1 MRRFVLVAFCV
12 TATFTG
18 SAAASRSIIGGSAIS
33 IAQAPWT
40 VYLYQASGTCS
51 GAILDA
57 THVVTAGHCVFDANG
72 VAIAPSAL
80 TVYAGI
86 SEAQGQLGAGGD
98 TDWQMSTASAIRVHP
113 GYSYSENANPDD
125 VAVVSLSTPLTL
137 GGSVQAVSLPA
148 SGSPYPAGAS
158 AVDAGFGLDA
168 PGTSDGLL
176 NELGLTV
183 DSLGDCGGLNQII
196 PGYDAT
202 SLCASSPSGATCSG
216 DSGSGLVSSGT
227 LIGIVQAGP
236 DGCAAGSH
244 TIFAYVDSPEILDFI
259 QGNDHPPTAPRESDG
274 EYVAIAWLSS
284 ILEVGVT
291 LSCDAGSVSG
301 SPTYSYVFT
310 NATTGQVIQQ
320 GSRSTLV
327 TTKALQGQKV
337 SCNVIA
343 TNAGGTTVEP
353 SGVTPAIKA
362 ATEPVVV
369 EPGAKPHTTAKPKLK
384 TVTSAKPATP
394 KGTLPKT
401 AGTGSTSTGVTKSAT
416 AGSAAAIA
424 ATARLGELTELHAKG
439 ITVDCATPAELSK
452 LAGATGGP
460 KPTGYAVAHGK
471 TLYLSATLVCK
482 PLTASNSQGSSLT
495 NATLEALLVL
505 SREYGAT
512 LGLKTGPAVECYA
525 AKTTLKWVQRS
536 TFGAL
541 VDTRARAFLLDNKHQ
556 PAAYALAPSCKL

>member
-1 MRRFVLVAFCV
+1 
-12 TATFTG
+12 
-18 SAAASRSIIGGSAIS
+18 
-33 IAQAPWT
+33 
-40 VYLYQASGTCS
+40 
-51 GAILDA
+51 
-57 THVVTAGHCVFDANG
+57 VFDSTG

-86 SEAQGQLGAGGD
+86 SEAQGQLGTGGD
-98 TDWQMSTASAIRVHP
+98 TAWQMSTASSIRVHP

-125 VAVVSLSTPLTL
+125 VAVVALSTPLTL
-137 GGSVQAVSLPA
+137 GGSVQAVTLPA
-148 SGSPYPAGAS
+148 AGSPYPAGAP

-168 PGTSDGLL
+168 PGTSDGVL
-176 NELGLTV
+176 NELTLTV
-183 DSLGDCGGLNQII
+183 DPLGDCGGLNQII
-196 PGYDAT
+196 PDYDAT
-202 SLCASSPSGATCSG
+202 SLCASSPGGSTCSG

-236 DGCAAGSH
+236 EGCAAGSH

-291 LSCDAGSVSG
+291 LSCDAGSMTG

-310 NATTGQVIQQ
+310 NATTGQVVQQ
-320 GSRSTLV
+320 GSRLTLV
-327 TTKALQGQKV
+327 TTKTLQGQKV
-337 SCNVIA
+337 SCTVIA

-353 SGVTPAIKA
+353 SSVTPAIRA

-369 EPGAKPHTTAKPKLK
+369 KPGAKAHTTARPKVK
-384 TVTSAKPATP
+384 KVTSVKPATP
-394 KGTLPKT
+394 KGTLPK
-401 AGTGSTSTGVTKSAT
+401 AGTGSTSTGGAKSAS

-439 ITVDCATPAELSK
+439 ITVDCATRAELSK
-452 LAGATGGP
+452 LAGATAGP
-460 KPTGYAVAHGK
+460 DVTGYAVAHGK
-471 TLYLSATLVCK
+471 TVYLSATLVCK
-482 PLTASNSQGSSLT
+482 PLTAANSEGSTLT
-495 NATLEALLVL
+495 NGTLEALLIL
-505 SREYGAT
+505 SREYGTT

-541 VDTRARAFLLDNKHQ
+541 VGTRARAYLLDNKHQ